1 MTAQAYERL
10 MLDGQTLGMAACPSL
25 PENDP
30 RVIRLTRQE
39 LQGVNPIFFSTACWR
54 QYIGTWALKDKHFYL
69 VALEGVYRMSS
80 EAPILADWFTGTLRI
95 PQGKLLSYVHAGFG
109 SEYARD
115 LFLDIEKGRWTG
127 TRTED
132 HGNPGDVCVF
142 L

>member
-1 MTAQAYERL
+1 MTAQVYERL
-10 MLDGQTLGMAACPSL
+10 ILKGKTMGMAACPSL

-30 RVIRLTRQE
+30 RIVRLTKQE
-39 LQGVNPIFFSTACWR
+39 MQGVGMIFFSTACWR

-95 PQGKLLSYVHAGFG
+95 PQAKILASVDAGFG
-109 SEYARD
+109 SEYERD
-115 LFLDIEKGRWTG
+115 IYLDIENGRLMG
-127 TRTED
+127 SRTEH
-132 HGNPGDVCVF
+132 HGNQGDECTF

>member
-54 QYIGTWALKDKHFYL
+54 QYIG
-69 VALEGVYRMSS
+69 GVS
-80 EAPILADWFTGTLRI
+80 P
-95 PQGKLLSYVHAGFG
+95 
-109 SEYARD
+109 
-115 LFLDIEKGRWTG
+115 
-127 TRTED
+127 
-132 HGNPGDVCVF
+132 NPRKFC
-142 L
+142 LPS